1 MSKATRKDVLGV
13 FPGLEDHTVVEILD
27 MGATV
32 DELEAALTILNS
44 DDKDLIEI
52 KRREGDNINRLMDI
66 LSQAGV
72 ESTTEQDW

>member
-32 DELEAALTILNS
+32 NELEAALTILSS
-44 DDKDLIEI
+44 DDKDLVAI
-52 KRREGDNINRLMDI
+52 KRREGGEINRLLDI
-66 LSQAGV
+66 LGQAGV
-72 ESTTEQDW
+72 ESITEPDW